1 LTPICNCPDNIG
13 WLPESSWGYA
23 EASKS
28 SGERIYCVDGVP
40 KVHPRPKFVGN
51 YGTATLSDSYNFS
64 LTGSGEISAESH
76 SVDGR
81 VTVTNNQAYTVHL
94 MGMLRFD
101 WYISLGGAN
110 DAETLAISPRIY
122 TDAGVAKMFTQRAGT
137 IDANAPHQYINGSFL
152 VYLGTLAA
160 YDTVRYY
167 CRHFWTAAGGETA
180 TSLDF
185 TSSLVVFG
193 GAAA

>member
-1 LTPICNCPDNIG
+1 
-13 WLPESSWGYA
+13 
-23 EASKS
+23 
-28 SGERIYCVDGVP
+28 VDGVP

-51 YGTATLSDSYNFS
+51 YGTATLSDSHDFS

-101 WYISLGGAN
+101 WYLALGGATN
-110 DAETLAISPRIY
+110 DDEKLAISPRIY
-122 TDAGVAKMFTQRAGT
+122 TDAGVAKMFTQRAAT
-137 IDANAPHQYINGSFL
+137 IDTNAPLQYINGSFL
-152 VYLGTLAA
+152 TYLGSLAA

-167 CRHFWTAAGGETA
+167 SRMFWTAVGGNFA
-180 TSLDF
+180 WSYDF
-185 TSSLVVFG
+185 TSSLVIFG